1 MARQRATLAYID
13 REVHVAFDICIASAN
28 GTLYLVAYTMDVGSV
43 AGKKNHTKQH
53 TKIKALSFRLLGSN
67 SFKGRPRPS
76 IESVGG
82 SGGGSLLMDAVG
94 WCQSDREVL

>member
-1 MARQRATLAYID
+1 
-13 REVHVAFDICIASAN
+13 
-28 GTLYLVAYTMDVGSV
+28 MDVGSA
-43 AGKKNHTKQH
+43 AGKKKSEKKNTNQH
-53 TKIKALSFRLLGSN
+53 TKIKALSFGSLGSN

-94 WCQSDREVL
+94 WCQSDGEVL